1 MTIWLDA
8 QLPPTLATWL
18 TSTFGIP
25 CAAIRDLGLRDADD
39 RAIFQAA
46 RDCGDVVIISKDSD
60 FVELALRRGPPPCIL
75 WLTCGNVTNRHLRQI
90 LAGTL
95 AQAIALLVAGDVV
108 VEIGDRNGR

>member
-1 MTIWLDA
+1 VTIWLDA

-60 FVELALRRGPPPCIL
+60 FTMKVARSALPLPLALWER
-75 WLTCGNVTNRHLRQI
+75 
-90 LAGTL
+90 AGVRET
-95 AQAIALLVAGDVV
+95 AMASSAFHGQGW
-108 VEIGDRNGR
+108 R